1 MITFPNAKI
10 NLGLHVVRKRPDG
23 YHDLQTVFF
32 PVPPED
38 ALEVVVRA
46 DGGGGEPCRLH
57 LSGQPMSGAAAD
69 NLVVKAYR
77 LLAADYALPPV
88 DTYLYKEIPTGAGL
102 GGGSSDATA
111 MLKLLN
117 DLCRLQLTTAQ
128 LESYAGQL
136 GADCPFFVGNRPVY
150 AEGTGDRF
158 TPIALSLRG
167 LQLVVV
173 HPGVFVSTAEAFAHI
188 TPRMPDVPLT
198 EVIARPIGQWRE
210 GLTND
215 FEASVFPRHPVIGEL
230 KDELYRRGA
239 LYASM
244 SGSGSAVYGLF
255 PALAQ
260 VDTTFDTPHT
270 AVWKKRIRQ

>member
-1 MITFPNAKI
+1 MIAFPNAKI

-38 ALEVVVRA
+38 ALEVVVRTGD
-46 DGGGGEPCRLH
+46 DGGEACRLH
-57 LSGQPMSGAAAD
+57 LSGQPMSGEAAD

-117 DLCRLQLTTAQ
+117 DLCGLRLTAEQ
-128 LESYAGQL
+128 LEAYAGRL
-136 GADCPFFVGNRPVY
+136 GADCPFFVGNEPAY
-150 AEGTGDRF
+150 AEGTGDKL

-173 HPGVFVSTAEAFAHI
+173 HPGVSVSTAEAFTHI
-188 TPRMPDVPLT
+188 TPRMPEAKLT
-198 EVIARPIGQWRE
+198 EIIARPVGEWRE
-210 GLTND
+210 RLTND
-215 FEASVFPRHPVIGEL
+215 FEASVFPRYPVIGEL

-244 SGSGSAVYGLF
+244 SGSGSSVYGLF
-255 PALAQ
+255 PALEP
-260 VDTTFDTPHT
+260 VDTTFDTPHIG
-270 AVWKKRIRQ
+270 VWKKRIRQ

>member
-1 MITFPNAKI
+1 
-10 NLGLHVVRKRPDG
+10 VVRKRPDG

-46 DGGGGEPCRLH
+46 DDGDSEACRLH
-57 LSGQPMSGAAAD
+57 LSGLPMSGAPAD
-69 NLVVKAYR
+69 NLVVKAYH

-102 GGGSSDATA
+102 GGGSSDATS

-117 DLCRLQLTTAQ
+117 DLCELRLTTEQ
-128 LESYAGQL
+128 LEAYAGRL
-136 GADCPFFVGNRPVY
+136 GADCPFFVSNTPAY
-150 AEGTGDRF
+150 AEGTGDRL

-173 HPGVFVSTAEAFAHI
+173 HPGVFVSTAEAFAHV
-188 TPRMPDVPLT
+188 TPHMPDAKLT
-198 EVIARPIGQWRE
+198 DTIARPIGEWRE
-210 GLTND
+210 RLTND
-215 FEASVFPRHPVIGEL
+215 FEASVFPRHPVIAQL
-230 KDELYRRGA
+230 KEELYRRGA

-244 SGSGSAVYGLF
+244 SGSGSSVYGLF
-255 PALAQ
+255 PALAH
-260 VDTTFDTPHT
+260 VDTTFDVPHS
-270 AVWKKRIRQ
+270 AVWKKRIKQ